1 MPRQAAASAGFAA
14 NGSTRELLKPP
25 EDLDKLERVE
35 FVNLIAGTRP
45 DHFGVSDVPLIAAY
59 AKAIVAE
66 RVASGE
72 LAAAYVVSG
81 PSGDR
86 PSPWLPIWQAKIR
99 SLTTLARMLGLSP
112 GGRLPSKPTEP
123 EAPMSYYAKQRLLEG
138 RDDEP
143 N

>member
-1 MPRQAAASAGFAA
+1 MPRQASAARSFSA
-14 NGSTRELLKPP
+14 NGSTRALIQPP
-25 EDLDKLERVE
+25 PDLNKLERQE
-35 FVNLIAGTRP
+35 FAALVLGAPPN
-45 DHFGVSDVPLIAAY
+45 HFLPSDLPLLAAY
-59 AKAIVAE
+59 AKAIVEE
-66 RVASGE
+66 RIAAGE
-72 LAAAYVVSG
+72 LAAAYVVDG
-81 PSGDR
+81 K